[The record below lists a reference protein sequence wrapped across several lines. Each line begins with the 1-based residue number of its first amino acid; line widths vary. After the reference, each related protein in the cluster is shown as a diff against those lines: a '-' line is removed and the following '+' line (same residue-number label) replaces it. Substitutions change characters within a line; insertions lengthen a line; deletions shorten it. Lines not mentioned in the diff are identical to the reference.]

1 VSELPLFVRAA
12 RREPVERTPIWLM
25 RQAGRMLPEYRA
37 VRERRT
43 LLEICREPELAAEV
57 TLQPM
62 RRMPLDAA
70 VLFSDIMIPL
80 AGVGVALDIV
90 EKVGPVIAHP
100 VRDARGV
107 SALRAI
113 VPGEDVPATLEAIR
127 IVRRELEPS
136 RAVLGFAG
144 APFTLASYL
153 IEGRPSRDFAR
164 TKSLMYADP
173 ALWHELMR
181 RLSAIVAT
189 YLRAQIEAGADA
201 VQLFDSWVGALSP
214 DDYVEYVQPHVR
226 GIFAAIADTGVP
238 TIHFGVGT
246 ATLLGHMRGDG
257 ASIIGLDWRVPLDR
271 GWEIVGETK
280 GVQGNLDPTALLA
293 PREVMEAKALDV
305 LRRAGRRPGHV
316 FNLGHGVLPETDP
329 ARAERLVDLVHEP
342 SARIRA
348 GEHDAPFAADAAPAA
363 ATTGV

>member
-1 VSELPLFVRAA
+1 VTQLPLLVRAA

-37 VRERRT
+37 VRERWS
-43 LLEICREPELAAEV
+43 LLEICARPELAAEV

-107 SALRAI
+107 AALRAI
-113 VPGEDVPATLEAIR
+113 VPDEDVPATLEAIR

-164 TKSLMYADP
+164 TKSLMYAEP
-173 ALWHELMR
+173 ALWHDLMR

-189 YLRAQIEAGADA
+189 YLRAQVEAGADA

-214 DDYVEYVQPHVR
+214 SDYVEYVQPHVR
-226 GIFAAIADTGVP
+226 GIFAALGTTRVP

-246 ATLLGHMRGDG
+246 AALLEHMRDDG

-271 GWEIVGETK
+271 GWEIVGHAR

-305 LRRAGRRPGHV
+305 LRRAGRRAGHI

-329 ARAERLVDLVHEP
+329 ARAERLVDFVHET
-342 SARIRA
+342 SARIHA
-348 GEHDAPFAADAAPAA
+348 GEHDASFAADAAPAA
-363 ATTGV
+363 AIAGA